1 MPANS
6 PVSPADVLLGRVPP
20 HSLEAEMSLL
30 GSLMLDTDAAG
41 DVIEIIDAEAF
52 YRPHHRLIY
61 EALLDLFLT
70 RRKLDLVTL
79 KAELE
84 RRGTLEAVGGI
95 EYCESLVIQVP
106 TAANAAEYARI
117 IREKSILRQLI
128 GTCTAIVREAGEGG
142 EDPDK
147 LLDKAQ
153 ALIFD
158 VAAKRGVQPVEN
170 LAEILKRTFQ
180 QIADIHDRKARL
192 LGLATGFYELDDLLS
207 GLQPSHLYI
216 VAGRPSMGKTSL
228 AMKMAENV
236 AVDLKKPVLFFSLEM
251 AASQIAQQLLCSHCR
266 VDSHRLRSG
275 MLSEAEYQKLVLGS
289 GALGEAQILIDDSAE
304 LSILEVR
311 ARARRQKA
319 EHPELALVIVD
330 YLQKVHAKAD
340 SREREIAMI
349 SSQLKSLAKELEI
362 PVVCL
367 AQLNRQVESRSPAVP
382 RLSDL
387 RESGAIEQDADVVML
402 LYREDYYNPETEHKN
417 TCEVIVAK
425 NRTGPTETVKL
436 AFIKEYTRFEH
447 LSVQPQ
453 GQ

>member
-1 MPANS
+1 MTANA
-6 PVSPADVLLGRVPP
+6 PVSPVDVLLGRVPP
-20 HSLEAEMSLL
+20 HSLEAEMAVL
-30 GSLMLDTDAAG
+30 GAMMLDADSAG
-41 DVIEIIDAEAF
+41 EVIELIDAEAF
-52 YRPHHRLIY
+52 YRPPHRLIY
-61 EALLDLFLT
+61 EALIDLYLT
-70 RRKLDLVTL
+70 QRKLDLVTL

-84 RRGTLEAVGGI
+84 RRGTIDEVGGI
-95 EYCESLVIQVP
+95 EYCESLVVQVP
-106 TAANAAEYARI
+106 TSAHAAEYARI
-117 IREKSILRQLI
+117 VREKAILRQLI

-158 VAAKRGVQPVEN
+158 VAAKRGAQPVEN
-170 LAEILKRTFQ
+170 LSEILKRTFQ

-228 AMKMAENV
+228 AMKIAENV
-236 AVDLKKPVLFFSLEM
+236 AVDLKKPALFFSLEM
-251 AASQIAQQLLCSHCR
+251 AGTQIAQQMLCSHCR

-275 MLSEAEYQKLVLGS
+275 MLSESEYQKLVLGS
-289 GALGEAQILIDDSAE
+289 GALSEAQVLIDDSAE
-304 LSILEVR
+304 LSILELR

-319 EHPELALVIVD
+319 EHPELGLIVVD
-330 YLQKVHAKAD
+330 YLQKVHAKAE

-349 SSQLKSLAKELEI
+349 SSQLKSLAKELEV

-367 AQLNRQVESRSPAVP
+367 AQLNRRPEGREGNRPQ
-382 RLSDL
+382 LSDL

-402 LYREDYYNPETEHKN
+402 LYREDYYNPETDQKS

-436 AFIKEYTRFEH
+436 AFIKEYTRFEN
-447 LSVQPQ
+447 LAVQPP
-453 GQ
+453 G

>member
-1 MPANS
+1 MTANA
-6 PVSPADVLLGRVPP
+6 PVSPADVLLGRMPP
-20 HSLEAEMSLL
+20 HSLEAEMAVL
-30 GSLMLDTDAAG
+30 GSMMLDADAAG
-41 DVIEIIDAEAF
+41 EVIELIDAEAF
-52 YRPHHRLIY
+52 YRPPHRLIF
-61 EALLDLFLT
+61 EALIDLFLT

-84 RRGTLEAVGGI
+84 RRGTVDDVGGI
-95 EYCESLVIQVP
+95 EYCESLVVQVP
-106 TAANAAEYARI
+106 TAAHAAEYARI
-117 IREKSILRQLI
+117 VREKAILRQLI
-128 GTCTAIVREAGEGG
+128 GTCTAIVREAGESG

-158 VAAKRGVQPVEN
+158 VAAKRGAQPVES
-170 LAEILKRTFQ
+170 LSEILKRTFQ

-207 GLQPSHLYI
+207 GLQGSHLYI

-228 AMKMAENV
+228 AMKIAENV
-236 AVDLKKPVLFFSLEM
+236 AVELKKPALFFSLEM
-251 AASQIAQQLLCSHCR
+251 AASQIAQQMLCSHCR

-275 MLSEAEYQKLVLGS
+275 MLSESEYQKLVLGS
-289 GALGEAQILIDDSAE
+289 GALSEAQILIDDSAE
-304 LSILEVR
+304 LSILELR
-311 ARARRQKA
+311 ARSRRQKA
-319 EHPELALVIVD
+319 EHPELGLIVVD
-330 YLQKVHAKAD
+330 YLQKVHAKAE

-349 SSQLKSLAKELEI
+349 SSQLKSLAKELEV

-367 AQLNRQVESRSPAVP
+367 AQLNRRPEGREGNRPQ
-382 RLSDL
+382 LSDL

-417 TCEVIVAK
+417 TCEVVVAK

-436 AFIKEYTRFEH
+436 AFIKEYTRFEN
-447 LSVQPQ
+447 LAVQPPA
-453 GQ
+453 

>member
-1 MPANS
+1 MAANA

-20 HSLEAEMSLL
+20 HSAEAEMAVL
-30 GSLMLDTDAAG
+30 GSMMLDTDAAG
-41 DVIEIIDAEAF
+41 EVIEIIDAEAF
-52 YRPHHRLIY
+52 YKRHHQLIF
-61 EALLDLFLT
+61 EALVDLFLA
-70 RRKLDLVTL
+70 RRKLDLITL

-84 RRGTLEAVGGI
+84 RRGTVEEVGGI
-95 EYCESLVIQVP
+95 DYCESLVMQVP
-106 TAANAAEYARI
+106 TSAHAAEYARI
-117 IREKSILRQLI
+117 VREKAILRQLI
-128 GTCTAIVREAGEGG
+128 GTCTSIVREAGEGG

-158 VAAKRGVQPVEN
+158 VAARRGAQPVEK
-170 LAEILKRTFQ
+170 LSEILKRTFQ

-228 AMKMAENV
+228 AMKIAENV
-236 AVDLKKPVLFFSLEM
+236 SVELKKAVLFFSLEM
-251 AASQIAQQLLCSHCR
+251 AAPQIAQQLLCSHCR

-275 MLSEAEYQKLVLGS
+275 MLSEAEYQKLVIGS
-289 GALGEAQILIDDSAE
+289 GALGEAPILIDDSAE
-304 LSILEVR
+304 LSILELR

-319 EHPELALVIVD
+319 EHPDLGLVIVD

-367 AQLNRQVESRSPAVP
+367 AQLNRKPEGREGNMPA
-382 RLSDL
+382 LSDL

-402 LYREDYYNPETEHKN
+402 LYREDYYNRETDQKN
-417 TCEVIVAK
+417 MCDVIVAK
-425 NRTGPTETVKL
+425 NRTGPTENVKL
-436 AFIKEYTRFEH
+436 VFIKEYTRFENPA
-447 LSVQPQ
+447 VQPPA
-453 GQ
+453 

>member
-1 MPANS
+1 MTANA
-6 PVSPADVLLGRVPP
+6 PVSPADVLLGRMPP
-20 HSLEAEMSLL
+20 HSVEAEMAVL
-30 GSLMLDTDAAG
+30 GSMMLDADSAG
-41 DVIEIIDAEAF
+41 EVIELIDAEAF
-52 YRPHHRLIY
+52 YRRPHRLIF
-61 EALLDLFLT
+61 EALIDLFLT
-70 RRKLDLVTL
+70 QRKLDLVTL

-84 RRGTLEAVGGI
+84 RRGTIDDAGGI
-95 EYCESLVIQVP
+95 EYCESLVVQVP
-106 TAANAAEYARI
+106 TSAHAAEYARI
-117 IREKSILRQLI
+117 VREKAILRQLI

-158 VAAKRGVQPVEN
+158 VAAKRGAQPVEN
-170 LAEILKRTFQ
+170 LSEILKRTFQ

-228 AMKMAENV
+228 AMKIAENV
-236 AVDLKKPVLFFSLEM
+236 AVDLKKPALFFSLEM
-251 AASQIAQQLLCSHCR
+251 AGAQIAQQMLCSHCR

-275 MLSEAEYQKLVLGS
+275 MLSESEYQKLVLGS
-289 GALGEAQILIDDSAE
+289 GALSEAQILIDDSAE

-319 EHPELALVIVD
+319 EHPELGLIIVD
-330 YLQKVHAKAD
+330 YLQKMHAKAE

-367 AQLNRQVESRSPAVP
+367 AQLNRRPEGREGNRPQ
-382 RLSDL
+382 LSDL

-402 LYREDYYNPETEHKN
+402 LYREDYYNPDTDQKN
-417 TCEVIVAK
+417 TCEVVVAK

-436 AFIKEYTRFEH
+436 AFIKEYTRFEN
-447 LSVQPQ
+447 LAVQPQ
-453 GQ
+453 A